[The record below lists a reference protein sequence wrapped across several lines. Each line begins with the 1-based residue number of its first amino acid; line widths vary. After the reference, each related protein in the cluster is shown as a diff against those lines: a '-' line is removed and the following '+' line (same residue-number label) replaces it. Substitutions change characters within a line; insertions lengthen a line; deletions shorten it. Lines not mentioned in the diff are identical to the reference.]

1 MKLPLAPVLGI
12 SMNLEYPLESRR
24 ARQPLCDLTEK
35 RLRVADLAA

>member
-12 SMNLEYPLESRR
+12 PLNLEHPLESRR
-24 ARQPLCDLTEK
+24 AWQLLCDLTEK